1 MAGKAD
7 FDEQEWETLE
17 KGVTGAGL
25 LVAVSD
31 KGFFDTF
38 GEATTMAKHLAAGS
52 GSDSPLVRDLA
63 HTRAHGFSMRS
74 SPQEIEQQTLDG
86 IRSAT
91 AIIGQKSPSD
101 LDAYRAF
108 VIDIAQSVA
117 EAKKGV
123 APSEADSLEK
133 IKAALSS
140 S

>member
-52 GSDSPLVRDLA
+52 GSDSPLIRDLA

-74 SPQEIEQQTLDG
+74 SPQEIEQQTVDG

-91 AIIGQKSPSD
+91 ALIEQKSPAD
-101 LDAYRAF
+101 LDAYKAF
-108 VIDIAQSVA
+108 VLDIAQSVA

-123 APSEADSLEK
+123 APSEEASLGK
-133 IKAALSS
+133 IKEALGS
-140 S
+140 

>member
-52 GSDSPLVRDLA
+52 GSDSPLIRDLA

-91 AIIGQKSPSD
+91 EIIGQKSPGD

-123 APSEADSLEK
+123 APSEEASLGK
-133 IKAALSS
+133 FKDALGS
-140 S
+140 

>member
-7 FDEQEWETLE
+7 FTEQEWETLE

-52 GSDSPLVRDLA
+52 GSESPLVRDLA

-74 SPQEIEQQTLDG
+74 SPQELEQQTVEG

-91 AIIGQKSPSD
+91 ALIEQKSPGD
-101 LDAYRAF
+101 LEAYRAF

-123 APSEADSLEK
+123 SPGEEASLGK
-133 IKAALSS
+133 IKDALDN
-140 S
+140 

>member
-7 FDEQEWETLE
+7 FTEEEWGTLE

-31 KGFFDTF
+31 KGFFDSF

-74 SPQEIEQQTLDG
+74 SPQELEEQTVEG
-86 IRSAT
+86 IRAAT
-91 AIIGQKSPSD
+91 AIIGQKSPGD
-101 LDAYRAF
+101 LEPYKAF
-108 VIDIAQSVA
+108 VLDIAQSVA

-123 APSEADSLEK
+123 APSEEASLGK
-133 IKAALSS
+133 IKDALGTS
-140 S
+140 

>member
-1 MAGKAD
+1 VAGKTD
-7 FDEQEWETLE
+7 FTEQEWETLE

-31 KGFFDTF
+31 RGFFDTF

-52 GSDSPLVRDLA
+52 GSESPLIRDLA

-91 AIIGQKSPSD
+91 ALIGEKSPSD
-101 LDAYRAF
+101 LDAYKSF
-108 VIDIAQSVA
+108 VLDIAQSVA

-123 APSEADSLEK
+123 APSEEASLGK
-133 IKAALSS
+133 IREALA
-140 S
+140 

>member
-1 MAGKAD
+1 VGAKTD
-7 FDEQEWETLE
+7 FTEEEWETLE

-38 GEATTMAKHLAAGS
+38 SEATTMAKHMAAGS
-52 GSDSPLVRDLA
+52 GSPSPLVQDLA

-74 SPQEIEQQTLDG
+74 SPAELEQQTVEG

-91 AIIGQKSPSD
+91 QLIEQKSPGD
-101 LDAYRAF
+101 LEAYKAF
-108 VIDIAQSVA
+108 VLDIAQSVA

-123 APSEADSLEK
+123 APAEEASLGK
-133 IKAALSS
+133 IRDALGAA
-140 S
+140 

>member
-52 GSDSPLVRDLA
+52 GSDSPLIRDLA

-74 SPQEIEQQTLDG
+74 SPQEIEQQTVDG

-91 AIIGQKSPSD
+91 ALIEQKSPAD
-101 LDAYRAF
+101 LDAYKAF
-108 VIDIAQSVA
+108 VLDIAQSVA

-123 APSEADSLEK
+123 SPSEEASLGK
-133 IKAALSS
+133 IKDALAS
-140 S
+140 

>member
-52 GSDSPLVRDLA
+52 GSESPLIRDLA

-91 AIIGQKSPSD
+91 EIIGQKSPSD

-123 APSEADSLEK
+123 APSEAESLGK
-133 IKAALSS
+133 IKDALGS
-140 S
+140 

>member
-7 FDEQEWETLE
+7 FTEEEWGTLE

-31 KGFFDTF
+31 KGFFDSF

-74 SPQEIEQQTLDG
+74 SPQELEQQTIDG

-91 AIIGQKSPSD
+91 ELIGQKAPGD
-101 LDAYRAF
+101 LEAYKAF
-108 VIDIAQSVA
+108 VLDIAQSVA

-123 APSEADSLEK
+123 APSEEASLGK
-133 IKAALSS
+133 IRDALGTS
-140 S
+140 

>member
-1 MAGKAD
+1 MAGKTD
-7 FDEQEWETLE
+7 FNEQEWETLE

-38 GEATTMAKHLAAGS
+38 GEASTMAKHLAAGS
-52 GSDSPLVRDLA
+52 GSDSPLIRDLA

-91 AIIGQKSPSD
+91 ELIGQKSPGD
-101 LDAYRAF
+101 LDAYKAF

-123 APSEADSLEK
+123 APSEETSLGK
-133 IKAALSS
+133 IKEALGTG
-140 S
+140 

>member
-7 FDEQEWETLE
+7 FTEDEWGTLE

-31 KGFFDTF
+31 RGFFDTF

-52 GSDSPLVRDLA
+52 GSESPLVRDLA

-74 SPQEIEQQTLDG
+74 SPEEIEQQTVDG

-91 AIIGQKSPSD
+91 ALIEQKSPGD
-101 LDAYRAF
+101 LEAYKAF

-123 APSEADSLEK
+123 APGEEASLGK
-133 IKAALSS
+133 IKEALGSG
-140 S
+140 